1 MAADLSTIRDI
12 AGRVAKAY
20 GIEVVDVEL
29 RGGGGDER
37 AQDGVETVIAILRR
51 ELQAIMAQTG
61 AASIAQIR
69 RDSLVPR
76 A

>member
-1 MAADLSTIRDI
+1 
-12 AGRVAKAY
+12 
-20 GIEVVDVEL
+20 
-29 RGGGGDER
+29 
-37 AQDGVETVIAILRR
+37 VETVVAILRR